1 MKALL
6 YKEFKLS
13 VHPMFYPVILCSAL
27 LLIPQW
33 VFFLALMYFCFIS
46 VPNLFTMGKNNKD
59 IYFSATQPV
68 RRSDIVK
75 ARIWSITIL
84 ELLQLAFAAV
94 CIAVRLQYFKTPNWF
109 IDANFAF
116 LGLCFVMY
124 SIFNVVMLPMFY
136 KTAYKVG
143 WPSIIAMIAA
153 IAFAAGV
160 ELCMV
165 YQRSLHALPGRHSH
179 NARAYNNAD
188 RRNPDVFAGL
198 NYAAYRIS
206 AKRFA
211 KIDL

>member
-13 VHPMFYPVILCSAL
+13 IHPMFYLVTLFSAL

-46 VPNLFTMGKNNKD
+46 VPNLFSMGKNYKD
-59 IYFSATQPV
+59 IYFTATQPV

-75 ARIWSITIL
+75 ARVWSITIL
-84 ELLQLAFAAV
+84 ELLQLALAAV
-94 CIAVRLQYFKTPNWF
+94 FIAVRLQYYKTPNWF

-124 SIFNVVMLPMFY
+124 GIFNVVMLPMFY

-143 WPSIIAMIAA
+143 WPSIVGMIAA
-153 IAFAAGV
+153 LVFATGV
-160 ELCMV
+160 ELCII
-165 YQRSLHALPGRHSH
+165 
-179 NARAYNNAD
+179 YNVPFMRFLDGIHTTSAHLITL
-188 RRNPDVFAGL
+188 VASVLIFAGL

-206 AKRFA
+206 AKRFE